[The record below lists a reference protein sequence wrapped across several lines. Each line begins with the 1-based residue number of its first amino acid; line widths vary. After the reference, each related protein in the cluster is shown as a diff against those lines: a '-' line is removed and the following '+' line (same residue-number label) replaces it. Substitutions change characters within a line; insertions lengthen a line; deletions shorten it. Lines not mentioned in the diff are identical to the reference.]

1 MNSAQVLIQI
11 LFYFSWE
18 EHKHKEHLIR
28 HNRQKSY
35 LFFWMIYSAVSSFVV
50 AEENEELK

>member
-18 EHKHKEHLIR
+18 GHKHKEHLIR

-35 LFFWMIYSAVSSFVV
+35 LFFWMIYSSVSSFVV
-50 AEENEELK
+50 AEKKEELK